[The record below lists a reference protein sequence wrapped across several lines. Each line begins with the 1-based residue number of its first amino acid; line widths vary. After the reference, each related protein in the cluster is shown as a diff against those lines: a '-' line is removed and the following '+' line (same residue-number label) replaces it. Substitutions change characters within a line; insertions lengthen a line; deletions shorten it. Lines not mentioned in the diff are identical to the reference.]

1 LKQKTSP
8 ILAPTLLKYNNSRN
22 GNSRKTT
29 WKKGQAPQSTSYFPR
44 REFVRFTNTQIPGSV
59 IAQNETKPLGSAT
72 LLKAFFAGFLT
83 CPQRSISRVE
93 SIKKKCFKQ
102 VVVQIHCKT
111 EEYDYNQPAIKI
123 R

>member
-1 LKQKTSP
+1 VEKRSSTAKYILLPTSRVRSVHQHP
-8 ILAPTLLKYNNSRN
+8 DTRI
-22 GNSRKTT
+22 GNS
-29 WKKGQAPQSTSYFPR
+29 P
-44 REFVRFTNTQIPGSV
+44 
-59 IAQNETKPLGSAT
+59 NETKPLGSAT